1 MRLFFIFLLLSIYVS
16 SNSNLYPQNIDSS
29 AIKKNPLLL
38 NTITKDSVT
47 TDTTGLLSTKK
58 NLIKADTLV
67 PLQQKPLYDHS
78 YFINHGKIFHYN
90 YRYTG
95 DLLREYPFTFIKDE
109 GFIGQANETFIYGA
123 GSDGISFMQDGILYN
138 DRFTNSL
145 DLNNIQSDFID
156 SIEVIPSPRG
166 FLYGLSPN
174 PAAVNFITKDY
185 LSVTPYSRIKYYQ
198 GPSGES
204 FVDGF
209 FSALLIKDLNIS
221 FDITNRNADSTYDN
235 SDFNIWQAKTRLKYF
250 LSNSF
255 NIIGTYGYIKSL
267 KGINGG
273 INIDSAAS
281 VNPDLNSILYDNI
294 TAPVNFPNRKEE
306 FIQHYFNISLLSN
319 LFKKIKGGLDLYYR
333 FNQNKFFG
341 IDTSISETKNKNK
354 ISGISLRQEFSQNIF
369 KISLLGNFEHID
381 YNTGSIEKKIYTVS
395 SGNLNNFS
403 AASILS
409 LNLLDGK
416 LIPSVFYKYFKGKDF
431 YRKYNNLNGIG
442 TDVSYLLY
450 NNFKFYFGYSNFESP
465 YISKNISNTEFSIN
479 YLTGDNLIS
488 FKIFNRDIALGKTEP
503 DLFLYKN
510 ITGLGLKADYHI
522 EQLLLE
528 FSGEYYSNPGSD
540 FKNLMPDL
548 NFMSGVFYNGI
559 LFNSNLNLKT
569 GFLFYY
575 TGAQNLTQI
584 YSQPVLSYYNNNIAS
599 SLKIDFTLIGEIRRV
614 AIIYFTWENL
624 LDKKYFI
631 TPFYPMPSRG
641 IRFGLGWELFN

>member
-166 FLYGLSPN
+166 FLYGLSPK

-431 YRKYNNLNGIG
+431 YQKYNNLNGIG
-442 TDVSYLLY
+442 IDVSYLLY

-479 YLTGDNLIS
+479 YLTGSNLIS
-488 FKIFNRDIALGKTEP
+488 FRIFNRDIALGKPEP

>member
-1 MRLFFIFLLLSIYVS
+1 MRLFLIFLLLNIYVS
-16 SNSNLYPQNIDSS
+16 SNANLYPQNIDSI
-29 AIKKNPLLL
+29 AIKKKPLLL
-38 NTITKDSVT
+38 NAGPKDSVT
-47 TDTTGLLSTKK
+47 TDTTGLLSAKK

-67 PLQQKPLYDHS
+67 PLQQKPLYEHS
-78 YFINHGKIFHYN
+78 YFISHGKIFHYN

-109 GFIGQANETFIYGA
+109 GLIGQANETFVYGA
-123 GSDGISFMQDGILYN
+123 GSAGISFLQDGILYN

-174 PAAVNFITKDY
+174 PVTVNFITKDY

-273 INIDSAAS
+273 INIDSAAA

-306 FIQHYFNISLLSN
+306 FIQHYFNINLLSN

-333 FNQNKFFG
+333 FNQDKFYG
-341 IDTSISETKNKNK
+341 ITTSISETKNKNK
-354 ISGISLRQEFSQNIF
+354 ISGISLRQEFSQDIF

-381 YNTGSIEKKIYTVS
+381 YNTGAIEKKIYTLS
-395 SGNLNNFS
+395 TGNLNNFS
-403 AASILS
+403 AASIVS

-431 YRKYNNLNGIG
+431 YQKYNNLNGLG
-442 TDVSYLLY
+442 MDMSYSLD
-450 NNFKFYFGYSNFESP
+450 NNFKFYLGYSNFESP
-465 YISKNISNTEFSIN
+465 YISKNISNTELSIN
-479 YLTGDNLIS
+479 YLSGSNLIG
-488 FKIFNRDIALGKTEP
+488 FKIFNRDIELGKPEP

-510 ITGLGLKADYHI
+510 MTGLGLKADYHF

-528 FSGEYYSNPGSD
+528 FSGEYYLNPGSD
-540 FKNLMPDL
+540 FKNLIPDL

-575 TGAQNLTQI
+575 TGAQNLPQT
-584 YSQPVLSYYNNNIAS
+584 YSQPVLSYYNNKIAS
-599 SLKIDFTLIGEIRRV
+599 SLKIDFTLIGEIRKV

-631 TPFYPMPSRG
+631 TPFYPELSRG
-641 IRFGLGWELFN
+641 IRFGIGWELFN

>member
-1 MRLFFIFLLLSIYVS
+1 MRLFFIFLLLIIYVS
-16 SNSNLYPQNIDSS
+16 SNANLYPQNIDSI
-29 AIKKNPLLL
+29 AIKKKSLLL
-38 NTITKDSVT
+38 NAGPKDSVT
-47 TDTTGLLSTKK
+47 IDTTGLLSAKK
-58 NLIKADTLV
+58 NLVKADTLE
-67 PLQQKPLYDHS
+67 PLQQKPLYNYS
-78 YFINHGKIFHYN
+78 YFINHRKIFHYD

-95 DLLREYPFTFIKDE
+95 DLLREYPFTIIKDK

-123 GSDGISFMQDGILYN
+123 GSDGISFLQDGILYN

-255 NIIGTYGYIKSL
+255 NIMGTYGYIKSL
-267 KGINGG
+267 KGVNGG
-273 INIDSAAS
+273 INIDSAYA

-333 FNQNKFFG
+333 FNQDKFYG

-354 ISGISLRQEFSQNIF
+354 IYGISLRQEFSQDIF

-381 YNTGSIEKKIYTVS
+381 YNTGTIEKKVYTVS
-395 SGNLNNFS
+395 TGNLNNFS

-431 YRKYNNLNGIG
+431 YQKYNNLYGGG
-442 TDVSYLLY
+442 TDISYSLD

-465 YISKNISNTEFSIN
+465 YISKIINNTEFSIN
-479 YLTGDNLIS
+479 YSAKGNLAS
-488 FKIFNRDIALGKTEP
+488 FKIFNRDIELGKPEP

-510 ITGLGLKADYHI
+510 MTGLGLKADYHI

-528 FSGEYYSNPGSD
+528 FSGEYYLNPGSD

-575 TGAQNLTQI
+575 TGAQNLPQI
-584 YSQPVLSYYNNNIAS
+584 YSQPVLSYYNNKIAS
-599 SLKIDFTLIGEIRRV
+599 SLKIDFTLIGEIRKV

>member
-1 MRLFFIFLLLSIYVS
+1 M
-16 SNSNLYPQNIDSS
+16 

-38 NTITKDSVT
+38 NTTTKDSVT
-47 TDTTGLLSTKK
+47 TDTTSLLSTKK

-78 YFINHGKIFHYN
+78 YFINHEKIFHYN

-145 DLNNIQSDFID
+145 DLKNIQSDFID

-273 INIDSAAS
+273 INIDSAAA

-369 KISLLGNFEHID
+369 KVSLLGNFEHID

-409 LNLLDGK
+409 LNL
-416 LIPSVFYKYFKGKDF
+416 F
-431 YRKYNNLNGIG
+431 RR
-442 TDVSYLLY
+442 
-450 NNFKFYFGYSNFESP
+450 E
-465 YISKNISNTEFSIN
+465 IN
-479 YLTGDNLIS
+479 PLS
-488 FKIFNRDIALGKTEP
+488 FLQIF
-503 DLFLYKN
+503 
-510 ITGLGLKADYHI
+510 
-522 EQLLLE
+522 
-528 FSGEYYSNPGSD
+528 
-540 FKNLMPDL
+540 
-548 NFMSGVFYNGI
+548 
-559 LFNSNLNLKT
+559 
-569 GFLFYY
+569 
-575 TGAQNLTQI
+575 
-584 YSQPVLSYYNNNIAS
+584 
-599 SLKIDFTLIGEIRRV
+599 
-614 AIIYFTWENL
+614 
-624 LDKKYFI
+624 
-631 TPFYPMPSRG
+631 
-641 IRFGLGWELFN
+641 

>member
-95 DLLREYPFTFIKDE
+95 DLLREYPFIFIKDE

-575 TGAQNLTQI
+575 TGAQNLPQI